1 MNLLKTYLNQKLNE
15 EILYGEGSYLITKKN
30 RYLDLTGG
38 LTGHAILGWTN
49 PTVDREIIKQLKK
62 IPHVDY
68 KNYYSDIRDELASI
82 LISKKYGLSKVF
94 FVGSSGAEAC
104 EAAMKLS
111 YQSFYSRG
119 QTKKKYFISRKQSYH
134 GCTSDAIS
142 VGDRPNLNF
151 YKPFFSKYRKKINEH
166 NIFRHKKKYETE
178 SQYSLRS
185 AKDLEKMILKL
196 GKENV

>member
-94 FVGSSGAEAC
+94 FVGSSGAVVPTTPDFNI
-104 EAAMKLS
+104 AMQGPAVCFKS
-111 YQSFYSRG
+111 SKCSKIVYIQ
-119 QTKKKYFISRKQSYH
+119 IYH
-134 GCTSDAIS
+134 NA
-142 VGDRPNLNF
+142 
-151 YKPFFSKYRKKINEH
+151 
-166 NIFRHKKKYETE
+166 
-178 SQYSLRS
+178 
-185 AKDLEKMILKL
+185 
-196 GKENV
+196 